1 MQLNFDFYDFQPIRE
16 KVNKSCDYF
25 PLEIIRYICKIQF
38 GYKPGSPIAQ
48 KYSVEIHYCDMAQ
61 FFV

>member
-1 MQLNFDFYDFQPIRE
+1 MQLNFDFYNFQPIK
-16 KVNKSCDYF
+16 KVNKSCDQLVPYKN
-25 PLEIIRYICKIQF
+25 KILKKEQF

>member
-1 MQLNFDFYDFQPIRE
+1 MWLIPFRNY
-16 KVNKSCDYF
+16 
-25 PLEIIRYICKIQF
+25 KIQF